1 MKMSSSSIASCCH
14 CQFYFPEGRRGGH
27 CKKLNVSVKSRWTA
41 CSLAVPPF
49 ASTWKELES
58 IAIWK
63 QKVLLQQEEI
73 ALAVEATLN
82 ADLLEENCPSVM
94 MVNSK
99 LSSSY
104 V

>member
-1 MKMSSSSIASCCH
+1 MKTSSSSISSCRH
-14 CQFYFPEGRRGGH
+14 CQFYLPEGRRGGV

-41 CSLAVPPF
+41 CNLATPPF
-49 ASTWKELES
+49 ATTWKELES

-63 QKVLLQQEEI
+63 QKVLIQEEV

-82 ADLLEENCPSVM
+82 ADLLEENCPVVM
-94 MVNSK
+94 MVSPR
-99 LSSSY
+99 LSSSSY